1 MPKIMLHDAEA
12 REALAR
18 GVAKLTKA
26 VSGTLGP
33 RGMNAVMDR
42 PIGTPIVSRDGVSIA
57 SEIELECPFENMGAQ
72 VLREVS
78 KQTNEVAG
86 DGTTTATV
94 LANFLVQDGLALLAT
109 GANPVELVEGLEM
122 AIDETIKALK
132 RSTRSLDGAKDLRAI
147 ASIAANDAKLG
158 EMVAEAFER
167 AGNHGIV
174 AVEFGPTVETTLEV
188 IEGMAFERG
197 YLSHHM
203 VTDVERMQVFLDN
216 PYILMTDQKIQSI
229 DELSGVFSLIEKSS
243 RPLLIIAE
251 EVAPSVIMMLLSRR
265 EKENFKVAAIH
276 PPEYGHWRNA
286 MLDDIAVATGGNVIS
301 RDLGG
306 TVERARL
313 EDLGSARQ
321 VRISSS
327 KTLITGGQGKPREIQ
342 ARREQVSRQFEAA
355 PENIERDKFQ
365 VRLAK
370 LSGGTAM
377 ILAGGATPVE
387 QKRRAQSIEDSINA
401 TRAAIEEGIVPG
413 GGVALMRV
421 APELDGLIKKL
432 KDSAK
437 QGEPLLVQRSLSQPF
452 ACIVANSGRDS
463 AAAAAKVAK
472 VGNGHGFD
480 ARTGETVD
488 MIEAGIVDP
497 VKVSYCAVRN
507 AGSVA
512 ALILTTQTLIA
523 KKPDDYDITAGPA
536 RGGGAELL
544 GRR

>member
-12 REALAR
+12 REALGR

-94 LANFLVQDGLALLAT
+94 LANYLVQDGLVLLAA
-109 GANPVELVEGLEM
+109 GANPVELVEGLEA
-122 AIDETIKALK
+122 AIEETIKALK
-132 RSTRSLDGAKDLRAI
+132 RSAKSVDGAKGIRAI

-158 EMVAEAFER
+158 AMVAEAFER

-174 AVEFGPTVETTLEV
+174 AVEFGSTVETTLEV

-203 VTDVERMQVFLDN
+203 VTDVERMQVVLDN
-216 PYILMTDQKIQSI
+216 PYILMTDQKIQSV
-229 DELSGVFSLIEKSS
+229 DELSGVFSLIEKSR

-251 EVAPSVIMMLLSRR
+251 EVAPPVIMMLLSRR
-265 EKENFKVAAIH
+265 EKDNFKVAAIH
-276 PPEYGHWRNA
+276 PPEYGHWRKA
-286 MLDDIAVATGGNVIS
+286 MLDDIAIATGGKVIS
-301 RDLGG
+301 ADLGG
-306 TVERARL
+306 RVERAEL
-313 EDLGSARQ
+313 SDLGGARQ
-321 VRISSS
+321 VRISAS
-327 KTLITGGQGKPREIQ
+327 KTLITAGRGEPRKIG
-342 ARREQVSRQFEAA
+342 ARREQVMRQFEAA

-365 VRLAK
+365 ERIAK

-387 QKRRAQSIEDSINA
+387 QKRRTQLIQDSINA
-401 TRAAIEEGIVPG
+401 TRAAIEEGVVPG
-413 GGVALMRV
+413 GGIALLKI
-421 APELDGLIKKL
+421 APQLDDTIQGLEGSARKGAELLQRAL
-432 KDSAK
+432 SR
-437 QGEPLLVQRSLSQPF
+437 PLF
-452 ACIVANSGRDS
+452 YIAANAGRDGEVEV
-463 AAAAAKVAK
+463 AKAAKSR
-472 VGNGHGFD
+472 NGYGFD
-480 ARTGETVD
+480 ARTGASVD
-488 MIEAGIVDP
+488 MVRSGIIDP
-497 VKVSYCAVRN
+497 VKVCYSAVRN
-507 AGSVA
+507 AASVA
-512 ALILTTQTLIA
+512 GLILTTQTLIA
-523 KKPDDYDITAGPA
+523 KKPDDYDPTAGPA

-544 GRR
+544 